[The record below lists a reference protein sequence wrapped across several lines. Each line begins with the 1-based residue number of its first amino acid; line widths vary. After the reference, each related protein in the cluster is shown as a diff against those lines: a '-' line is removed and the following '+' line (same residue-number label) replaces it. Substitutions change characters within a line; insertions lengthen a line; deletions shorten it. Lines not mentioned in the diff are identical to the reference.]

1 MTSVL
6 ILCEYAA
13 LNGGERSML
22 STLDGVARAGYEIRV
37 AAPAVGPLADALQS
51 HGVEAVSFESS
62 YPDGSRLT
70 IEERRGRLAEI
81 LRIHCPALVHAN
93 SLAMGRLAGPV
104 AAELGVP
111 SISHLRD
118 IVALSRQAVA
128 NLNCH
133 DRLLAVS
140 DATRR
145 YHIAQGLAE
154 DKTCVL
160 YNGVDA
166 QQFRPSTPT
175 GYLHDALGLSHDLP
189 LLATIGQIS
198 LRKGPD
204 IAMAALSSLADN
216 IPFAWLIV
224 GQRHSD
230 KDETR
235 RLEDELLHAARDQLA
250 GRLFFLGTRDDVNR
264 ILPELTLLIHPARQ
278 EPLGRVLL
286 EAAAAGRAI
295 VATDVGGTS
304 EIFPPESDAA
314 VLVPPDD
321 PARMARAIDDL
332 LRDPVRRMQLG
343 ANARN
348 RIESSFT
355 VVGATAGLLSHYEQ
369 VLNA

>member
-1 MTSVL
+1 MPSVL

-22 STLDGVARAGYEIRV
+22 SSLDGIVRAGYAVRI
-37 AAPAVGPLADALQS
+37 AAPAVGPLADALKS
-51 HGVEAVSFESS
+51 HGVEAVPFESS
-62 YPDGSRLT
+62 YPDGRRLT
-70 IEERRGRLAEI
+70 IEERRSRLAEI
-81 LRIHCPALVHAN
+81 LRIHRPALVHAN
-93 SLAMGRLAGPV
+93 SLAMGRLSGPV
-104 AAELGVP
+104 ASELGVP

-128 NLNCH
+128 DLNCH
-133 DRLLAVS
+133 GRLLAVS
-140 DATRR
+140 EATRR
-145 YHIAQGLAE
+145 YHVVQGLGE
-154 DKTCVL
+154 DKTYVL

-166 QQFRPSTPT
+166 QQFRPSPPT
-175 GYLHDALGLSHDLP
+175 GYLHDALGLSRDLP

-198 LRKGPD
+198 LRKGLD
-204 IAMAALSSLADN
+204 IAAAALSSLADDT
-216 IPFAWLIV
+216 PFAWLIV

-235 RLEDELLHAARDQLA
+235 QLEDELIHAAQNRLP
-250 GRLFFLGTRDDVNR
+250 GRLFFLGTRDDVAR
-264 ILPELTLLIHPARQ
+264 ILPELTLLIHSARQ

-286 EAAAAGRAI
+286 EAAAASRAI

-321 PARMARAIDDL
+321 PACMAQAIDDL
-332 LRDPVRRMQLG
+332 LRDPVRRTPLG
-343 ANARN
+343 ANARK
-348 RIESSFT
+348 RIESAFT
-355 VVGATAGLLSHYEQ
+355 VAGATAGLLSHYEQ